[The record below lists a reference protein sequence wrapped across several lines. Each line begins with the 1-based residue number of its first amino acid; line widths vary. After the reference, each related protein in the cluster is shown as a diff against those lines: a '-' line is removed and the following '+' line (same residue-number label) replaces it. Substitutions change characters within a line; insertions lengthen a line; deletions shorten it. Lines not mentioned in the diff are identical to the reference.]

1 VVLQIIYSFHFY
13 WVFFSWGVREGLA
26 GVRSGPSKRCWFS
39 LIVQK
44 RNVQS
49 KKFLIQPE
57 KCLVVLVPPV
67 TQKYLRLR
75 NDLYCVGWGV
85 KLYSLNTLTPRS
97 MITARKILMAAHSQ
111 LIIVCKLPCYKCSAV
126 RIQGQKL
133 KKKFL
138 LHFYPM
144 RPIKSKKTQKAIS
157 WTCVT
162 ESK

>member
-1 VVLQIIYSFHFY
+1 MVLQIIYTFHFY

-85 KLYSLNTLTPRS
+85 KLYSLTLTPHS

-111 LIIVCKLPCYKCSAV
+111 LIIVCKLPCCKCSAV

-133 KKKFL
+133 KKKFYSTSTPCVPL
-138 LHFYPM
+138 NL
-144 RPIKSKKTQKAIS
+144 KKTQKAIS